1 MSERSIEEMTI
12 SSQSGIKYEV
22 RQLRTLL
29 GKLQLENSSC
39 NITVDEALDLTI
51 EEHTYLPESRIR

>member
-51 EEHTYLPESRIR
+51 EEHNYLPESRIR